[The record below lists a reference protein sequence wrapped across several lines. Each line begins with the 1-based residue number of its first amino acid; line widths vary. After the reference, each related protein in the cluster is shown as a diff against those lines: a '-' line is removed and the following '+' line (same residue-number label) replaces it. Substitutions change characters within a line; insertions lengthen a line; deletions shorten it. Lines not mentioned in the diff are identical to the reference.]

1 MKLNECTKRAAGG
14 GFTLVELL
22 VVIGVIAILAGLM
35 LPAIARAKD
44 KAKSITCVANLKQ
57 MAVGLRTFAEENEG
71 KLPTA
76 EQLPSA
82 PVDPEKP
89 LPRICD
95 LLASQFGYNTN
106 AMPQVKSVFRCPSDV
121 VKRFEENGSSYEW
134 NSIYNGR
141 PVENP
146 RRSSNPVSEAPLMY
160 DYENFHPGALVGS
173 KNILF
178 ADGHVGKI

>member
-1 MKLNECTKRAAGG
+1 MKLNGTLKNDLGR

-22 VVIGVIAILAGLM
+22 VVIAVIAILAGLM
-35 LPAIARAKD
+35 LPALARAKG
-44 KAKSITCVANLKQ
+44 KAKDIACVGNLKQ
-57 MAVGLRTFAEENEG
+57 LAVALRTFAEENEG

-76 EQLPSA
+76 EQLPSGPA
-82 PVDPEKP
+82 DPESP
-89 LPRICD
+89 LPRISD
-95 LLASQFGYNTN
+95 LLASQFGYSTN
-106 AMPQVKSVFRCPSDV
+106 SMPQVKSVFRCPSDL

-134 NSIYNGR
+134 NSVYNAR

-160 DYENFHPGALVGS
+160 DYENFHSGAAIGS
-173 KNILF
+173 KNVLF

>member
-1 MKLNECTKRAAGG
+1 MKRNESKSAS

-22 VVIGVIAILAGLM
+22 VTIAVIAMLAGLM
-35 LPAIARAKD
+35 LPAIARAKG
-44 KAKSITCVANLKQ
+44 KANDAACVGNLKQ
-57 MAVGLRTFAEENEG
+57 FAIALRTFADENDG

-76 EQLPSA
+76 EQLPGA
-82 PVDPEKP
+82 PANPANP

-95 LLASQFGYNTN
+95 VLASQFGYHTN
-106 AMPQVKSVFRCPSDV
+106 SMPQTKTVFRCPSDT

-141 PVENP
+141 PVENL

-160 DYENFHPGALVGS
+160 DYENFHAGSAIGS
-173 KNILF
+173 KNVLF